1 MSQCMRFD
9 PGFVILDSVC
19 ILCLFLTMLW
29 DGLQSV
35 IVGFPIHIL
44 TYFCV

>member
-1 MSQCMRFD
+1 MRFD
-9 PGFVILDSVC
+9 PGFVILNSVC
-19 ILCLFLTMLW
+19 IACRFLTMLW

-35 IVGFPIHIL
+35 KVEFTIHIL